1 MKQTA
6 RIISTYSA
14 DVMGVCSAL
23 FELGGMTIMHDAS
36 GCNSTYTTHDE
47 PRWFDMDSM
56 VYISGISEIEAIMGD
71 DEKLISD
78 IVDAAE
84 VLKPAFIAIAG
95 TPIPTMTGFD
105 FEAVASVIEHR
116 TGIPSFGFPTTGMNT
131 YIHGASMA
139 LAGIAERFVDDPATI
154 RTAGNSSSPDNT
166 ENTGNMKGTGSTC
179 STLQMSPR
187 KLMSVVDNCC
197 MKPNG
202 IKVNILGLTP
212 LDFSTN
218 GQDESI
224 VQWLRNEGFEV
235 VSKWAMGSSLED
247 IRRSAEADVNLVVS
261 AAGFGAARVLYE
273 RFGTPY
279 AVGVPVGNEL
289 PGLLADQI
297 ILNVKKFKEMDAEA
311 TEKAPFEE
319 REISVES
326 GVFLNEDDESGSCS
340 ENGNCGQ
347 DENCS
352 KDKSTYETGFAA
364 VIGEGVYSLSLASS
378 IEMECGIP
386 CKALCAT
393 ECPEDILRECDRM
406 TPDEDD
412 IIPELAGAAYV
423 IADPLYKPIVPES
436 AKFVPLPSEAFSGR
450 LYRDEITNL
459 IEDFD
464 QLLNKIN

>member
-139 LAGIAERFVDDPATI
+139 LAGIAERFVDDPAKTE
-154 RTAGNSSSPDNT
+154 TAENSD
-166 ENTGNMKGTGSTC
+166 

-187 KLMSVVDNCC
+187 KIISVVDNCC

-235 VSKWAMGSSLED
+235 ISKWAMGSSLGE

-279 AVGVPVGNEL
+279 AVGVPIGNEL

-297 ILNVKKFKEMDAEA
+297 ILNVKKFKEMDAA
-311 TEKAPFEE
+311 ASEKAPFES
-319 REISVES
+319 RIISVES
-326 GVFLNEDDESGSCS
+326 GVFLNEDDG
-340 ENGNCGQ
+340 
-347 DENCS
+347 
-352 KDKSTYETGFAA
+352 STYEKGFAA

-378 IEMECGIP
+378 IEMECSIP
-386 CKALCAT
+386 CKVLCAT
-393 ECPEDILRECDRM
+393 ECPEGILRECDRM

-412 IIPELAGAAYV
+412 IIPELEGAVYV

-436 AKFVPLPSEAFSGR
+436 AKFIPLPSEAFSGR

>member
-105 FEAVASVIEHR
+105 FEAVASVIEQR

-139 LAGIAERFVDDPATI
+139 LAGIAERFVEDPAKTE
-154 RTAGNSSSPDNT
+154 TAENSD
-166 ENTGNMKGTGSTC
+166 

-187 KLMSVVDNCC
+187 KIISVVDNCC

-235 VSKWAMGSSLED
+235 ISKWPGCFTKGS
-247 IRRSAEADVNLVVS
+247 
-261 AAGFGAARVLYE
+261 
-273 RFGTPY
+273 
-279 AVGVPVGNEL
+279 
-289 PGLLADQI
+289 
-297 ILNVKKFKEMDAEA
+297 
-311 TEKAPFEE
+311 AP
-319 REISVES
+319 RT
-326 GVFLNEDDESGSCS
+326 LS
-340 ENGNCGQ
+340 E
-347 DENCS
+347 
-352 KDKSTYETGFAA
+352 
-364 VIGEGVYSLSLASS
+364 SLSAMNCRGCWQTRSS
-378 IEMECGIP
+378 SMS
-386 CKALCAT
+386 KSSKRWTL
-393 ECPEDILRECDRM
+393 
-406 TPDEDD
+406 
-412 IIPELAGAAYV
+412 
-423 IADPLYKPIVPES
+423 PLQK
-436 AKFVPLPSEAFSGR
+436 KHR
-450 LYRDEITNL
+450 LN
-459 IEDFD
+459 
-464 QLLNKIN
+464 QG